1 MKQRVARGGEAGRA
15 SRREGGFT
23 TVELIVVL
31 AVAGVLATLV
41 VAQQRGQAAMSV
53 TSSRQLFAQYL
64 EKARLDSK
72 RRRATNAAEM
82 SGVRITSDDR
92 YLVTLDFAGTGVVQT
107 REVALPNGVTFDFE
121 EPVAIQ
127 FDWRGR
133 PTAEAEISLRGHYAT
148 DSPPIVVSEL
158 GNVSAGGESYHLPE
172 DPEVRVNATNI
183 SGTTNVDTKMRLP
196 QH

>member
-15 SRREGGFT
+15 GRREGGFT

-31 AVAGVLATLV
+31 AVAGVLATLA

-53 TSSRQLFAQYL
+53 TTSRQLFAQYL

-72 RRRATNAAEM
+72 RRRATAAAEM

-92 YLVTLDFAGTGVVQT
+92 YLVTLDFAGTGTTQT
-107 REVALPNGVTFDFE
+107 REVALPDGVTFVFD

-158 GNVSAGGESYHLPE
+158 GNVATGGETRHLPE

-183 SGTTNVDTKMRLP
+183 SGTTNVDTRLKLR
-196 QH
+196 Q

>member
-1 MKQRVARGGEAGRA
+1 MKQRVARGGGAGRA
-15 SRREGGFT
+15 RRRQGGFT

-31 AVAGVLATLV
+31 AVAGVLATLA

-53 TSSRQLFAQYL
+53 TTSRQLFAQYL

-72 RRRATNAAEM
+72 RRRATTAAEM

-92 YLVTLDFAGTGVVQT
+92 YLVTLDFTGTGTTQT
-107 REVALPNGVTFDFE
+107 REVALPDGVTFDFE

-158 GNVSAGGESYHLPE
+158 GNVATGGETRHLPVE
-172 DPEVRVNATNI
+172 PEVRVNATNI
-183 SGTTNVDTKMRLP
+183 SGTTSVDTRLKLR
-196 QH
+196 Q

>member
-1 MKQRVARGGEAGRA
+1 MKQRVARERGAGRER
-15 SRREGGFT
+15 RREGGFT

-31 AVAGVLATLV
+31 AVAGILAGLA

-53 TSSRQLFAQYL
+53 TTSRQLFAQYL

-72 RRRATNAAEM
+72 RRRATTVAEM
-82 SGVRITSDDR
+82 SGVRITAEDR
-92 YLVTLDFAGTGVVQT
+92 YLVTLDFNGTGTTQT
-107 REVALPNGVTFDFE
+107 REIALPDGVTFDFE
-121 EPVAIQ
+121 APVAIR

-172 DPEVRVNATNI
+172 DPEVTVNATNI
-183 SGTTNVDTKMRLP
+183 SGTTKIDTRVHIP
-196 QH
+196 

>member
-1 MKQRVARGGEAGRA
+1 MKQRVARESGAGRA
-15 SRREGGFT
+15 RRREGGFT

-31 AVAGVLATLV
+31 AVAGILAGLA

-53 TSSRQLFAQYL
+53 TTSRQLFAQYL

-72 RRRATNAAEM
+72 RRRATTAAEM

-92 YLVTLDFAGTGVVQT
+92 YLVTLDFTGTGTTQT
-107 REVALPNGVTFDFE
+107 REVALPDGVTFDFE

-158 GNVSAGGESYHLPE
+158 GNVSAAGETHHLPA

-183 SGTTNVDTKMRLP
+183 SGTTNVDTKLKLR
-196 QH
+196 Q